1 MTDLAAWLRV
11 RLRAASEPEADLAAD
26 ALVGAGA
33 AAVRRDGLRLTTHLP
48 VGATPGEALRVVRDA
63 LERAGIATP
72 PGALDWAVEADRD
85 WTEEWK
91 AGLRARR
98 IGERFVV
105 HPTWIVPD
113 AGPDDLRIA
122 IDPGMAFGTAEH
134 ATTRGALRLLE
145 AAGARGASVLDA
157 GTGSGILAIAA
168 LRLGAATVLAV
179 DVDADA
185 VAAARANL
193 RLNGVDGRATV
204 LVADVTPAWLGG
216 RPEAP
221 LDLILANILSGVL
234 EPLLPSLRDALAP
247 RGSLIVSGILAEEA
261 SVFRRA
267 AGSAGL
273 LIEREDVEEEWWS
286 ARFSRP
292 RPAG

>member
-1 MTDLAAWLRV
+1 
-11 RLRAASEPEADLAAD
+11 
-26 ALVGAGA
+26 
-33 AAVRRDGLRLTTHLP
+33 
-48 VGATPGEALRVVRDA
+48 
-63 LERAGIATP
+63 
-72 PGALDWAVEADRD
+72 
-85 WTEEWK
+85 
-91 AGLRARR
+91 
-98 IGERFVV
+98 
-105 HPTWIVPD
+105 
-113 AGPDDLRIA
+113 
-122 IDPGMAFGTAEH
+122 
-134 ATTRGALRLLE
+134 
-145 AAGARGASVLDA
+145 
-157 GTGSGILAIAA
+157 
-168 LRLGAATVLAV
+168 
-179 DVDADA
+179 
-185 VAAARANL
+185 
-193 RLNGVDGRATV
+193 
-204 LVADVTPAWLGG
+204 LGG